1 MKSIRSG
8 GARPQHL
15 AGIASVALFA
25 LLAGPARAADP
36 KPAAGPDTVTLQ
48 DGTVVTGTFTELVPQ
63 NRITVLVGNE
73 SKTFQ
78 WNLVRKATHDGR
90 VVAENAPAAPAVLVV
105 QPQPQQQVV
114 IVQSAP
120 PGAAAPSAAAAF
132 VHLEGDDDAVLEM
145 RGPQGGDFVAMC
157 QSPCDRALPLDAMYR
172 IGGSGVRKSTN
183 FKLAST
189 DGKPVVVDVD
199 SAHTGGFVGGIVMTA
214 LGPVVAVAGLF
225 VYAVSS
231 ITFYTSSGSV
241 AGGSSAGKTTG
252 GIMMLSGV
260 ALTAVGIPLIVMNSR
275 TKVKQEVGA
284 PTPPRSAGLL
294 NVRLPEYR
302 DVAHEVPM
310 PGASYAPVFGLAF

>member
-1 MKSIRSG
+1 MKSSRSG
-8 GARPQHL
+8 GARPQHVAGL
-15 AGIASVALFA
+15 AAGVLCA
-25 LLAGPARAADP
+25 LLAGSAHAADP

-48 DGTVVTGTFTELVPQ
+48 DGTVITGTFTELVPQ
-63 NRITVLVGNE
+63 NRITVLVGTE

-78 WNLVRKATHDGR
+78 WNLVRKATHDGK
-90 VVAENAPAAPAVLVV
+90 VVAENAPAAPAVVVV

-114 IVQSAP
+114 IVQSP
-120 PGAAAPSAAAAF
+120 PPAAAGSSATSAF

-157 QSPCDRALPLDAMYR
+157 HAPCDRALPLDAMYR
-172 IGGSGVRKSTN
+172 IGGDGIRKSGN

-189 DGKPVVVDVD
+189 DGKPVVVDVN
-199 SAHTGGFVGGIVMTA
+199 SGHTGGFVGGIVMTA

-231 ITFYTSSGSV
+231 ITFYTSSSGGS
-241 AGGSSAGKTTG
+241 GGSSAGKTTG
-252 GIMMLSGV
+252 GIMMLSGL

-275 TKVKQEVGA
+275 TKVKQEVG
-284 PTPPRSAGLL
+284 TPGPARDAGML
-294 NVRLPEYR
+294 NVRLPEFR